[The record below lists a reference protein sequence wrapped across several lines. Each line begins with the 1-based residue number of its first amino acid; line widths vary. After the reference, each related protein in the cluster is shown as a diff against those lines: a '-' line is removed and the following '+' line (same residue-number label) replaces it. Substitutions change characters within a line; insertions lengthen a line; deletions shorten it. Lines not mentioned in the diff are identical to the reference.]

1 MGKDLIP
8 HYKQYKEQV
17 EIFRN
22 NEDKNQGRSI
32 HVTIGM
38 RRKGVAIAED
48 KNNLYLIDG
57 NNMVL
62 FECERESSE
71 TYMEDYTYEI
81 RRTLSGY
88 YIREQSGLSRTIWPG
103 KDDSYKHETVISG
116 VFYENGQRCE
126 EEWWNIKGRWND
138 FHVGKYPVEMGCGLV
153 FYNNIFYE
161 IESLK
166 PRFIVPQSFTLESIF
181 NEGKCKLNLSSDN
194 KRLFVVIKKNQIES
208 IVSLENQ
215 EEYFELVRRFD
226 DISIFQSYITR
237 DNKPSDENLDEE
249 EYEEK
254 RRQKDKLRYAI
265 KNYLLEGYK
274 QRLKD
279 FYRYYIEAPYWLD
292 FQDDNCLIESIISV
306 EQFRKN
312 EITLTENDLKRIQN
326 LRDLLRNDFQEY
338 MNGLFVFRFA
348 RKSKYERDSGI
359 DAIFYS
365 DFFILRCHDR
375 YRDKNLYRIYD
386 YKGSSITDNI
396 YSNIRE
402 YDKANPFLRDRKG
415 FIDFFNHVFASDC
428 GQLRIETNSIIEIP
442 IPEFL
447 INKVYPSKYGH
458 HLTERKDYVEYLD
471 SSNNPKIYHY
481 YSRDG
486 KEIEMNYTSVRVQ
499 ESIPNIIFDIY
510 PWYDYQI
517 NRYGK
522 HDIKPKM
529 IAGKLSLP
537 NLEEFGSC
545 IEEIKAKR
553 QLFKQCGIKDVRR
566 INTYFEG
573 TDKEVVLYYVDY
585 HPMAL
590 CDTEGNITLQKIIP
604 ELRFLLGY
612 VANDS

>member
-1 MGKDLIP
+1 MVKDLIP
-8 HYKQYKEQV
+8 YYKQYKVKV

-22 NEDKNQGRSI
+22 NEDKHQGRSI
-32 HVTIGM
+32 QVTIGM

-48 KNNLYLIDG
+48 KNSLYLIDG
-57 NNMVL
+57 NNLVL
-62 FECERESSE
+62 FECEREGSE
-71 TYMEDYTYEI
+71 TYMEDYTCRI
-81 RRTLSGY
+81 RRTISGY
-88 YIREQSGLSRTIWPG
+88 YIREQTGMSRTIWPG
-103 KDDSYKHETVISG
+103 KDDSYKHETWISG
-116 VFYENGQRCE
+116 VFYENGERCE
-126 EEWWNIKGRWND
+126 EEWWKIKGRWNE
-138 FHVGKYPVEMGCGLV
+138 FHVGEYPVEMGCGLV

-181 NEGKCKLNLSSDN
+181 NEKKCKLNLSSDN
-194 KRLFVVIKKNQIES
+194 KRLFVVIKNNQIEN

-215 EEYFELVRRFD
+215 NEYFELVRRFD

-237 DNKPSDENLDEE
+237 DFETSDDNYNGKELEE
-249 EYEEK
+249 IK
-254 RRQKDKLRYAI
+254 RQKDKLRYAMNAFI
-265 KNYLLEGYK
+265 REGYK
-274 QRLKD
+274 QRLKE
-279 FYRYYIEAPYWLD
+279 FYHYYIEIPTWPNFLE
-292 FQDDNCLIESIISV
+292 DNCLVESVFTIED
-306 EQFRKN
+306 FMKN
-312 EITLTENDLKRIQN
+312 EISLTTNELKKIQK
-326 LRDLLRNDFQEY
+326 LHDLLKNDFEKNQ
-338 MNGLFVFRFA
+338 NGLFVFRFA
-348 RKSKYERDSGI
+348 RCYEYERDYGL

-365 DFFILRCHDR
+365 DFFILRCQDNYKHINQ
-375 YRDKNLYRIYD
+375 YRFFD
-386 YKGSSITDNI
+386 YSGVSISNKI
-396 YSNIRE
+396 YSYVGE
-402 YDKANPFLRDRKG
+402 YGKPNPFLRDRKG

-428 GQLRIETNSIIEIP
+428 GQLRIEKNSIIEIP
-442 IPEFL
+442 IPEVL

-573 TDKEVVLYYVDY
+573 TDKEVILYYVDY

-590 CDTEGNITLQKIIP
+590 CDTEGNINLQKIIP